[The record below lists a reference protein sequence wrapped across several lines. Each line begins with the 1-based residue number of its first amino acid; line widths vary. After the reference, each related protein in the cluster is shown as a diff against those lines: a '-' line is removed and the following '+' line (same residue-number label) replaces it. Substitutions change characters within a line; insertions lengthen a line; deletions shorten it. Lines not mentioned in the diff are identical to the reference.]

1 MCRRLCTSDL
11 KFCAMG
17 DFKSYAADH
26 NVRGT
31 LIAGGLQRPAG
42 GDSLCVQNTQTAG
55 EDRHMSQNGR
65 WAKWEFSV
73 KHRLFTQWNMN
84 PLQFA
89 CQIAQTGDSTSF
101 EARRTQPTAFSLHL
115 RCSMVCLVVWY
126 ISKQLTRI
134 FRSSSRLQSFGCR
147 QMCLW

>member
-65 WAKWEFSV
+65 WAK
-73 KHRLFTQWNMN
+73 
-84 PLQFA
+84 
-89 CQIAQTGDSTSF
+89 
-101 EARRTQPTAFSLHL
+101 
-115 RCSMVCLVVWY
+115 
-126 ISKQLTRI
+126 
-134 FRSSSRLQSFGCR
+134 
-147 QMCLW
+147 

>member
-1 MCRRLCTSDL
+1 
-11 KFCAMG
+11 MG

-65 WAKWEFSV
+65 WAK
-73 KHRLFTQWNMN
+73 
-84 PLQFA
+84 
-89 CQIAQTGDSTSF
+89 
-101 EARRTQPTAFSLHL
+101 
-115 RCSMVCLVVWY
+115 
-126 ISKQLTRI
+126 
-134 FRSSSRLQSFGCR
+134 
-147 QMCLW
+147 